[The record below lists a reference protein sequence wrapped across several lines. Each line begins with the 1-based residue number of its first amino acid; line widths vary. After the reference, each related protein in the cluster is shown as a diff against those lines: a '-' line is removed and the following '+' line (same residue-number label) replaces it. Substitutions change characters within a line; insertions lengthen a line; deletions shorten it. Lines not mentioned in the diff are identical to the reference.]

1 MRQSRPPTN
10 IQRKARIGIIG
21 TGKMAFALGKAF
33 LAAGHFVA
41 FGSRKPETKNQ
52 FHEMVGD
59 ESKIYGVQAAIDAGQ
74 IIIIT
79 IPYSQVAVTVRK
91 FANSLKNKV
100 VIDITN
106 PFTAQPNDGSSGAQV
121 TARIIGEKAR
131 VVAAFKTNF
140 AETISEPKDSSDKPR
155 EVHYAGDDQDAKDI
169 VAGLIEEIGFS
180 PVDCGTLA
188 QSVTLDHMVPL
199 MIRLD
204 ESHHGTSRKSSWRIA
219 SP

>member
-1 MRQSRPPTN
+1 MHQSGPSTN
-10 IQRKARIGIIG
+10 SKRKPRIGIIG

-33 LAAGHFVA
+33 LGAGHFVA
-41 FGSRKPETKNQ
+41 FGSRKPETKNE

-59 ESKIYGVQAAIDAGQ
+59 ESKIYGLQAAIDAGQ

-79 IPYSQVAVTVRK
+79 IPYSQVAETVRR
-91 FANSLKNKV
+91 FANSLEGKV

-106 PFTAQPNDGSSGAQV
+106 PFTSQPNDGSSGAQI
-121 TARIIGEKAR
+121 TAKIIGEKAR

-140 AETISEPKDSSDKPR
+140 AETISEPKDSSGQPR

-169 VAGLIEEIGFS
+169 VAGLIKEIGFS

-188 QSVTLDHMVPL
+188 QSVALDHMVPL